1 MRLRMVQFLNN
12 IKYKTAE
19 KSSEKIVDLFVNN
32 FEGNIKKII
41 SLIPY

>member
-19 KSSEKIVDLFVNN
+19 KSSEKIVDLFVND
-32 FEGNIKKII
+32 FEENIKKII
-41 SLIPY
+41 SLIPH